1 MRYAMVIE
9 YDGTNYAG
17 WQRQKNAVSVQQK
30 IEEALEVVLGSK
42 TTIYASG
49 RTDSGV
55 HAEGQVAHFESEKE
69 LNTRSTIYS
78 LNSLL
83 PSDVK
88 IQKMFKVSSDFH
100 AQYSA
105 KSKTYLYRSYV
116 SESASPLRDRFY
128 ARILPP
134 VDVEKM
140 KRASKSLVG
149 KHDFKAFCSTGSSIN
164 STEREIY
171 EFNIVEKGD
180 EVIFEITGNGFL
192 YNMVRILAGT
202 LLMVGQGKLTAEAFE
217 EITKSKNRLL
227 AGSTMPACGLYLHRV
242 WYRESEEVAEQ

>member
-42 TTIYASG
+42 TIIYASG

-105 KSKTYLYRSYV
+105 KRKTYLYRSYV

-192 YNMVRILAGT
+192 YNMVRIIVGT
-202 LLMVGQGKLTAEAFE
+202 LYFIGKGKLPETAIDEMLA
-217 EITKSKNRLL
+217 TGNRK
-227 AGSTMPACGLYLHRV
+227 AGGKTYPACGLCLKQVEYM
-242 WYRESEEVAEQ
+242 EFE

>member
-1 MRYAMVIE
+1 MRYAMVVE
-9 YDGTNYAG
+9 YDGTEYAG

-30 IEEALEVVLGSK
+30 IEEALEVVFK
-42 TTIYASG
+42 KKIVVVASG
-49 RTDSGV
+49 RTDGGV
-55 HAEGQVAHFESEKE
+55 HALGQVAHFDVEKE
-69 LNTRSTIYS
+69 LNVRSTMYS
-78 LNSLL
+78 INSLL

-88 IQKMFKVSSDFH
+88 LQRLFKVSDDFH

-105 KSKTYLYRSYV
+105 KRKTYLYRSYV
-116 SESASPLRDRFY
+116 SESASPLKDRFY

-140 KRASKSLVG
+140 IRASKALVG

-171 EFNIVEKGD
+171 ECNIEQVGD

-192 YNMVRILAGT
+192 YNMVRIIVGT
-202 LLMVGQGKLTAEAFE
+202 LYFIGKGKLPESAIAEMLA
-217 EITKSKNRLL
+217 TGNRR
-227 AGSTMPACGLYLHRV
+227 AGGKTYPACGLTLKKVEYMDNK
-242 WYRESEEVAEQ
+242 

>member
-1 MRYAMVIE
+1 MARYAMIIE
-9 YDGTNYAG
+9 YDGTEYAG

-30 IEEALEVVLGSK
+30 IEEALEIVLGVK
-42 TTIYASG
+42 TIIYASG
-49 RTDSGV
+49 RTDAGV
-55 HAEGQVAHFESEKE
+55 HAEGQVAHFDAEKE
-69 LNTRSTIYS
+69 LNPRSVAYS

-88 IQKMFKVSSDFH
+88 IQKIIKVAPDFH

-105 KSKTYLYRSYV
+105 KRKTYTYRSYV
-116 SESASPLRDRFY
+116 SDCPSPLKDRFY

-140 KRASKSLVG
+140 KRASKCLVG
-149 KHDFKAFCSTGSSIN
+149 KHDFKAFCSTGSSIK

-171 EFNIVEKGD
+171 EFNVIEKGD

-192 YNMVRILAGT
+192 YNMVRIIVGT
-202 LLMVGQGKLTAEAFE
+202 LYFIGKGKLPETAIE
-217 EITKSKNRLL
+217 EMLRTGNRR
-227 AGSTMPACGLYLHRV
+227 AGGKTYPACGLSLKKVEYV
-242 WYRESEEVAEQ
+242 DAE

>member
-42 TTIYASG
+42 TIIYASG

-105 KSKTYLYRSYV
+105 KRKTC
-116 SESASPLRDRFY
+116 A
-128 ARILPP
+128 
-134 VDVEKM
+134 
-140 KRASKSLVG
+140 
-149 KHDFKAFCSTGSSIN
+149 N
-164 STEREIY
+164 
-171 EFNIVEKGD
+171 
-180 EVIFEITGNGFL
+180 
-192 YNMVRILAGT
+192 
-202 LLMVGQGKLTAEAFE
+202 
-217 EITKSKNRLL
+217 
-227 AGSTMPACGLYLHRV
+227 
-242 WYRESEEVAEQ
+242 

>member
-1 MRYAMVIE
+1 MARYAMIIE
-9 YDGTNYAG
+9 YDGTEYAG

-30 IEEALEVVLGSK
+30 IEEALEIVLGVK
-42 TTIYASG
+42 TIIYASG
-49 RTDSGV
+49 RTDAGV
-55 HAEGQVAHFESEKE
+55 HAEGQVAHFDAEKE
-69 LNTRSTIYS
+69 LNLRSTAYS

-88 IQKMFKVSSDFH
+88 IQKIIKVAPDFH

-105 KSKTYLYRSYV
+105 KRKTYTYRSYV
-116 SESASPLRDRFY
+116 SDCPSPLKDRFY

-140 KRASKSLVG
+140 KSASKCLIG
-149 KHDFKAFCSTGSSIN
+149 KHDFKAFCSTGSSIK

-171 EFNIVEKGD
+171 EFNVIEKGD

-192 YNMVRILAGT
+192 YNMVRIIVGT
-202 LLMVGQGKLTAEAFE
+202 LYFIGKGKLPETAIE
-217 EITKSKNRLL
+217 EMLRTGNRR
-227 AGSTMPACGLYLHRV
+227 AGGKTYPACGLSLKKVEYV
-242 WYRESEEVAEQ
+242 DAE

>member
-1 MRYAMVIE
+1 MRYAMVVE
-9 YDGTNYAG
+9 YDGTEYAG
-17 WQRQKNAVSVQQK
+17 WQRQKNAISVQQK
-30 IEEALEVVLGSK
+30 IEEALEIVFKKKIV
-42 TTIYASG
+42 IVASG

-55 HAEGQVAHFESEKE
+55 HALGQVAHFDVDKE
-69 LNTRSTIYS
+69 FNTRSVMYS
-78 LNSLL
+78 INSLL

-88 IQKMFKVSSDFH
+88 LQRLFKVSDDFH

-105 KSKTYLYRSYV
+105 KRKTYVYRSYIN
-116 SESASPLRDRFY
+116 ESASPLKDRFY

-140 KRASKSLVG
+140 IRASKVLIG

-171 EFNIVEKGD
+171 ECNVEQKGD

-192 YNMVRILAGT
+192 YNMVRIIVGT
-202 LLMVGQGKLTAEAFE
+202 LYFIGKGKLPESAIAEMLA
-217 EITKSKNRLL
+217 TGNRR
-227 AGSTMPACGLYLHRV
+227 AGGKTYPACGLTLKKVEYMDIK
-242 WYRESEEVAEQ
+242 

>member
-42 TTIYASG
+42 TIIYASG

-105 KSKTYLYRSYV
+105 KRKTYLYRSYV

-192 YNMVRILAGT
+192 YNMVRIIVGT
-202 LLMVGQGKLTAEAFE
+202 LYFIGKGKLPETAIDEMLA
-217 EITKSKNRLL
+217 TGNRKV
-227 AGSTMPACGLYLHRV
+227 GGKTYPACGLCLKQVEYMEL
-242 WYRESEEVAEQ
+242 E

>member
-1 MRYAMVIE
+1 MIRYAMIIE
-9 YDGTNYAG
+9 YDGTEYAG

-30 IEEALEVVLGSK
+30 IEEALEIVLGVK
-42 TTIYASG
+42 TIIYASG
-49 RTDSGV
+49 RTDAGV
-55 HAEGQVAHFESEKE
+55 HAEGQVAHFDAEKE
-69 LNTRSTIYS
+69 LNPRSTAYS

-88 IQKMFKVSSDFH
+88 IQKIIKVAPDFH

-105 KSKTYLYRSYV
+105 KRKTYTYRSYV
-116 SESASPLRDRFY
+116 SDCPSPLKDRFY

-140 KRASKSLVG
+140 KRASKCLVG
-149 KHDFKAFCSTGSSIN
+149 KHDFKAFCSTGSSIK

-171 EFNIVEKGD
+171 EFNVIEKGD

-192 YNMVRILAGT
+192 YNMVRIIVGT
-202 LLMVGQGKLTAEAFE
+202 LYFIGKGKLPETAIE
-217 EITKSKNRLL
+217 EMLRTGNRR
-227 AGSTMPACGLYLHRV
+227 AGGKTYPACGLSLKKVEYV
-242 WYRESEEVAEQ
+242 DAE